1 MLRRFEIVNDC
12 ASRLASHSSSAW
24 NKILIKIHLHQ
35 WFKTSAS
42 ALAPGAQSFAAVS
55 FNSAS
60 TSAGKVLGKPP
71 CAKDMAEFGQV
82 WDGLREHQNKTAAW
96 NPAESGVNFADTTW
110 HTVQF
115 ATSFLILGHNWQV
128 VTQYRNCILY
138 LYFCKWG
145 APHQPPFRLS
155 SKLIGSWKR
164 IKDVRSQD
172 TLQWNQGLSSRHG
185 CNSTAASA
193 SLCWQA
199 LTANKCPLLRAKESS
214 KSAAHF
220 KNHRTNKP
228 INKRHQTPRTQ
239 MIDNEATPWRYRS
252 VWNYPVASLQGIGQ
266 AKI

>member
-1 MLRRFEIVNDC
+1 MV
-12 ASRLASHSSSAW
+12 
-24 NKILIKIHLHQ
+24 
-35 WFKTSAS
+35 
-42 ALAPGAQSFAAVS
+42 
-55 FNSAS
+55 
-60 TSAGKVLGKPP
+60 
-71 CAKDMAEFGQV
+71 EFGQV

-96 NPAESGVNFADTTW
+96 NPADSGVNFADATW

-145 APHQPPFRLS
+145 ALHQPPYPPFRLS

-164 IKDVRSQD
+164 VKDVRSQD

-199 LTANKCPLLRAKESS
+199 LTANKCPLLRANAAKESS

-220 KNHRTNKP
+220 KNHRTNPSTNVIKHP
-228 INKRHQTPRTQ
+228 ELKWLTMKQRREGT
-239 MIDNEATPWRYRS
+239 EAYETIR
-252 VWNYPVASLQGIGQ
+252 
-266 AKI
+266 